1 MEEDGVRW
9 DVVRSDLCHALSE
22 VLHNGA
28 LTRDLHAAKDRV
40 EWINGWQKWR
50 VGGTDL
56 AVSYVS
62 WLFFVWFLGSFERSS
77 TWS

>member
-9 DVVRSDLCHALSE
+9 DVVRSDLCHALGE

-40 EWINGWQKWR
+40 EFG
-50 VGGTDL
+50 
-56 AVSYVS
+56 
-62 WLFFVWFLGSFERSS
+62 
-77 TWS
+77 